1 MTSKR
6 RTPKVGF
13 DLDGVILYN
22 PTRVAR
28 PIIST
33 IKKVF
38 FPRKKST
45 FYVPQSNIS
54 RGIWNVFHASSLFI
68 ESGYEHAKKLLK
80 NGDIEGYIV
89 TARYGFLQD
98 DFDKWKVRLEAD
110 EHFAASYSNQKDEQP
125 HVYKQRMIE
134 KLDLDYFIEDN
145 WDIVR
150 ALSTNPKNKRRKII
164 WIYNMLDRL
173 VVKHP
178 LAFPNLAHAIAW
190 IEQDIKKATPATM
203 KKITK
208 KKK

>member
-1 MTSKR
+1 MTRKR
-6 RTPKVGF
+6 RIPKVGF

-28 PIIST
+28 PIIAT
-33 IKKVF
+33 VKRVLF
-38 FPRKKST
+38 GRRKTKFYLPKSN
-45 FYVPQSNIS
+45 VEKQVWNI
-54 RGIWNVFHASSLFI
+54 FHASSLFI
-68 ESGYEHAKKLLK
+68 ERGYERVKILLK

-110 EHFAASYSNQKDEQP
+110 EHFAASYANLKNEQP

-150 ALSTNPKNKRRKII
+150 ALSTNPKNKHRKII

-173 VVKHP
+173 VVSHP
-178 LAFPNLAHAIAW
+178 LAFPNLQRAIAW
-190 IEQDIKKATPATM
+190 IEEDIQQAAPRVV
-203 KKITK
+203 KKIKRK
-208 KKK
+208 K